1 MAELLNYL
9 KQYFKLVVLLVG
21 WRRIGTD
28 RITRAYFMLGVVEI
42 DWANV

>member
-9 KQYFKLVVLLVG
+9 KQYFKLVVLLVC

-28 RITRAYFMLGVVEI
+28 RITGAFFTLGVVEI